1 MGLSRYGYTGK
12 KKRTIFRLSPDCSC
26 GDYWADM
33 LTAGVIL
40 CTVMNVVVIVSVSYI
55 WYLNMERLDIIQLE
69 NEILRRRIE
78 LLNIS
83 ELIDK
88 ETKEKDKHIKEI
100 KRLRRSADF
109 LLQYPLQQ
117 NQTQFGE
124 LSASISKTQQE
135 IGELKKELKS
145 SIKLIRDMATV
156 PNSSACSYPYRLN
169 PHSRTCVRFV
179 RSSPLVRC
187 STPLSAGQR
196 TSGHYQLCELC
207 YLVQTTTSHRRMVR
221 RFLDWWKKI
230 IWR

>member
-83 ELIDK
+83 EV
-88 ETKEKDKHIKEI
+88 
-100 KRLRRSADF
+100 
-109 LLQYPLQQ
+109 
-117 NQTQFGE
+117 NQTKIVIILLLVGYFY
-124 LSASISKTQQE
+124 K
-135 IGELKKELKS
+135 
-145 SIKLIRDMATV
+145 
-156 PNSSACSYPYRLN
+156 P
-169 PHSRTCVRFV
+169 SR
-179 RSSPLVRC
+179 
-187 STPLSAGQR
+187 
-196 TSGHYQLCELC
+196 
-207 YLVQTTTSHRRMVR
+207 
-221 RFLDWWKKI
+221 
-230 IWR
+230 